1 MESDFPKTKLKELN
15 EENLKDDINEN
26 DIQKELTSEIK
37 NPMITN
43 SNENEEEIE
52 KEINE
57 NEEEELVQ
65 QKMKNSENSIN
76 SMTTPFISL
85 ASLSR
90 CQCCNSEFNSNENLP
105 ILLQCNHFFCK
116 KCIETYFIEENVG
129 IKCPI
134 DGIVAKNLDDLVVIK
149 KLIDD
154 DLYQQINNNYN
165 KSDNNENYIEEN
177 QNYNINSVENKES
190 ENYEIS
196 DDCCPIHKDQKLTHY
211 VEDTRELICVYCAFN
226 KLKNNSKMVIK
237 EITEKIRDYV
247 NDLDILLENNQ
258 KYAESLQ
265 SVYNEMNINKE
276 NEENKVIEIYDQL
289 IAYLINCK
297 NVCLNKIDDLFKNNT
312 KYISDKLDYFSE
324 KIQNGEKIKEELI
337 EISNEPT
344 GRLNQIID
352 KFNNFIRDI
361 NDNGKYDLNIN
372 QYKFVH
378 DDENKVIKYLNN
390 FADLKSKKKI
400 IKFNINNNIKNIIN
414 TSPLPT
420 NENSEKNFPIPS
432 IMEKAPL
439 SFGNRYKIQNNLN
452 NDLEDN
458 ITTDTI
464 NATLNNYITPKNYQ
478 KNNNNNINNK
488 LLQNMSNEDKL
499 ATLNKYTIPTK
510 NIFPNKK

>member
-43 SNENEEEIE
+43 SNENEEEKE

-76 SMTTPFISL
+76 SMTKPFISL

-226 KLKNNSKMVIK
+226 KLRNNSKMVIK
-237 EITEKIRDYV
+237 EINEKINDYI

-258 KYAESLQ
+258 KYAVSLQ
-265 SVYNEMNINKE
+265 NILNEIHINKE

-289 IAYLINCK
+289 IAYLINSK
-297 NVCLNKIDDLFKNNT
+297 NVCLNKIDDFFKNNT

-361 NDNGKYDLNIN
+361 NDNGKYDLNIS

-390 FADLKSKKKI
+390 FADLKNKKKV
-400 IKFNINNNIKNIIN
+400 IKFNMNNNLNFNLKNTIN
-414 TSPLPT
+414 TNPNQT
-420 NENSEKNFPIPS
+420 NENTQRDYPKFPVMDKVPI
-432 IMEKAPL
+432 
-439 SFGNRYKIQNNLN
+439 SFGNRYNNIEN
-452 NDLEDN
+452 NYLDN
-458 ITTDTI
+458 TNESI
-464 NATLNNYITPKNYQ
+464 NATLNKYIVPKNYN
-478 KNNNNNINNK
+478 KKVNNENNIK
-488 LLQNMSNEDKL
+488 TFQNLSNEDKL
-499 ATLNKYTIPTK
+499 ATLNKYTIPSK
-510 NIFPNKK
+510 NIYSNK

>member
-1 MESDFPKTKLKELN
+1 
-15 EENLKDDINEN
+15 
-26 DIQKELTSEIK
+26 
-37 NPMITN
+37 MITN
-43 SNENEEEIE
+43 SNENEEE

-76 SMTTPFISL
+76 SMTKPFISL

-226 KLKNNSKMVIK
+226 KLRNNSKMVIK
-237 EITEKIRDYV
+237 EISEKINDYI
-247 NDLDILLENNQ
+247 NDLENLLENNQ

-265 SVYNEMNINKE
+265 SVFNEMHINKE

-289 IAYLINCK
+289 IAYLINSK
-297 NVCLNKIDDLFKNNT
+297 NVCLNKIDDFFKNNT

-324 KIQNGEKIKEELI
+324 KIQNAEKLKEELI
-337 EISNEPT
+337 EISNEPN

-352 KFNNFIRDI
+352 KYNNFIREM

-439 SFGNRYKIQNNLN
+439 SFGNRYKIQNNVN

-464 NATLNNYITPKNYQ
+464 NATLNKYITPKNYQ

-499 ATLNKYTIPTK
+499 ATLNKYTIPSK